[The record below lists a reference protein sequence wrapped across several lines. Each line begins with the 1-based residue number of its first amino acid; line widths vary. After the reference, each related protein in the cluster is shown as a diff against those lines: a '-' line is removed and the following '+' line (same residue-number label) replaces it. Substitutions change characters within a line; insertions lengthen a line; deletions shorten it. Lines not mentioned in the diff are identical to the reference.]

1 MSVEGPG
8 GLKRV
13 QKVCRGSR
21 VFRELRGSVEDR
33 PPGSSVPFGDRF
45 CSILPV
51 TTHAVERQR
60 F

>member
-21 VFRELRGSVEDR
+21 VFRELRGSVEG
-33 PPGSSVPFGDRF
+33 PGGLLRIDLLALQFHLEIDSVLYCP
-45 CSILPV
+45 
-51 TTHAVERQR
+51 
-60 F
+60 